1 MKKIMLFSLFLLMG
15 LVLSQVLPLFIH
27 SAQYERLAHVTKL
40 LTTVALG
47 FIMIRVGYEFELD
60 KSRLGLYGWDYV
72 VAATA
77 ATIPWI
83 LVALYFVFVLSGDN
97 GTTLWKE
104 ALLTSRFASP
114 TSAGVLFS
122 MLAAA
127 GLAGT
132 WMYRKI
138 KILAI
143 FDDLD
148 TVILMIPLE
157 MLILGLKWQL
167 LVVLVPMI
175 IFLLAAWHFLHNL
188 KIPVTWPWV
197 LGYSVIITIAAEGI
211 YHTSKLIDEVVPIHI
226 EVLLPAFAIGC
237 MMAHRIIPSKSGQ
250 KAINIIEKPSEL
262 LVTVIISTIFMALV
276 GLSMPPLANIAGPAP
291 MIEQMDREV
300 ASAYTTLT
308 PEHKVKKE
316 VTKIRGGLSSEP
328 GGSTASWPV
337 IALHVILVTILSNI
351 GKLFPFFC
359 YKEMAHWKERL
370 ALAIGMFPRGE
381 VGAGVLIISISYGI
395 GGTMMTVAMLSLALN
410 LMLTGVFLIAVK
422 KLLHSEGVLEAQK
435 NRLKAE

>member
-1 MKKIMLFSLFLLMG
+1 MKKIILYSSFLIIG
-15 LVLSQVLPLFIH
+15 LIFSQVLPAYLPGDH
-27 SAQYERLAHVTKL
+27 YESLARAIKL
-40 LTTVALG
+40 LTTTALG

-60 KSRLGLYGWDYV
+60 KTRLGAYGWDYV

-83 LVALYFVFVLSGDN
+83 LVALYFVLFLSTGN
-97 GTTLWKE
+97 GMLVWKK

-127 GLAGT
+127 GLTGT

-138 KILAI
+138 KVLAI

-157 MLILGLKWQL
+157 MMIVGIRWQL
-167 LVVLVPMI
+167 IVVLVPMI
-175 IFLLAAWHFLHNL
+175 VFLLLAWRYLHHV
-188 KIPVTWPWV
+188 KIPVTWSWV
-197 LGYSVIITIAAEGI
+197 FGYSVIITLAAEGI
-211 YHTSKLIDEVVPIHI
+211 YHISKLIDEVVPIHI

-237 MMAHRIIPSKSGQ
+237 MMARKTVPSSSGER
-250 KAINIIEKPSEL
+250 AMDIIERPSER
-262 LVTVIISTIFMALV
+262 VATVIISSIFLGLV
-276 GLSMPPLANIAGPAP
+276 GLSMAPLTDIAGPAEEVRE
-291 MIEQMDREV
+291 IEREV
-300 ASAYTTLT
+300 AKAYIEEDSVLHEDLGSIKQETGAAPKLKPHALSLPSIAFHVLIVTL
-308 PEHKVKKE
+308 
-316 VTKIRGGLSSEP
+316 I
-328 GGSTASWPV
+328 
-337 IALHVILVTILSNI
+337 SNI
-351 GKLFPFFC
+351 GKLFPLFC
-359 YKEMAHWKERL
+359 YRKKAHWKERL

-410 LMLTGVFLIAVK
+410 LMLTGFFIIAVK
-422 KLLHSEGVLEAQK
+422 KLLHSNEA
-435 NRLKAE
+435 L